1 MRKVNF
7 DAWVQLIGMIS
18 IVASLIFVG
27 MQMQQSQT
35 IALAAQQQSR
45 TEVLVDIIG
54 GFDEGDKSFVDF
66 ISGIVDGTYSDD
78 TNVVRD
84 AIWQIWMLYENDF
97 LQYKLGLMEAGI
109 WEAKLNAMLA
119 IYNACHFRD
128 ITDLVL
134 GFSTAEL
141 SVLLSETSQIECT

>member
-1 MRKVNF
+1 MKKVNF

-54 GFDEGDKSFVDF
+54 GFDEGDRSYVC
-66 ISGIVDGTYSDD
+66 S
-78 TNVVRD
+78 
-84 AIWQIWMLYENDF
+84 
-97 LQYKLGLMEAGI
+97 
-109 WEAKLNAMLA
+109 
-119 IYNACHFRD
+119 C
-128 ITDLVL
+128 
-134 GFSTAEL
+134 
-141 SVLLSETSQIECT
+141 

>member
-1 MRKVNF
+1 MKKVNF
-7 DAWVQLIGMIS
+7 DACAQLIGMIS

-78 TNVVRD
+78 TN
-84 AIWQIWMLYENDF
+84 
-97 LQYKLGLMEAGI
+97 G
-109 WEAKLNAMLA
+109 
-119 IYNACHFRD
+119 
-128 ITDLVL
+128 
-134 GFSTAEL
+134 
-141 SVLLSETSQIECT
+141 